1 MAFAEVVDD
10 RLVVQTRWEEK
21 DIIKLVPGSAWDPR
35 AKVWTLPLS
44 WGACVMLRGVFGEG
58 VQIGPLLN
66 EWAWNERRTRVNPAL
81 ELRNLVNFDS
91 TNWFDESWGEND
103 HIKRLYSFQLVG
115 REFLAVATDALLGDE
130 MGTGKTIQTL
140 AALRRVKERTGASAL
155 PGLVVCP
162 NSIKD
167 QWTDRTAE
175 WLPEATPYVVR
186 GSANERRKIINR
198 AKEDP
203 SALVII
209 NIEAMR
215 QWSRLAGYGSI
226 RLQKCRECDPDNGDE
241 RINSARCEMHR
252 KELNDFPFRTCVLDE
267 AHRVK
272 DPKAKQT
279 RAIWYVFHQS
289 GVERRWALTGTP
301 IANHPGELWS
311 TMHAVCPEEFPVKSK
326 FLDRYAMM
334 SWNAFGG
341 MDVVGLRLDTRE
353 ELFKFFDPRFRRMT
367 KSLVLP
373 QLPPKTRIVHKVE
386 MSPKQRR
393 AYQEMESENVSYLDD
408 GTLLV
413 ARTNLSGRTRLLQL
427 ASSYCTV
434 ERPDPEDPTTWTVE
448 MRDPSPKVDAL
459 LELLDDLK
467 VYDVG
472 GPSVVVASEQ
482 RKLLELASARLE
494 KEKLA
499 HTMLTGAVP
508 DGQRA
513 LNLAKFQRGDIPLLL
528 FTYKAGGVGLD
539 MTKASVMIRLQRSWS
554 LVDNKQGED
563 RCHRI
568 GSEQH
573 ASITI
578 VDVVTSGTVEEVQ
591 MRRLAEKLQRLEEI
605 NRDRERLRSAGVAT
619 TELDEEEALLMQSD
633 LGEV

>member
-1 MAFAEVVDD
+1 MAFADIVDG
-10 RLVVQTRWEEK
+10 RLVVQTEWAEK
-21 DIIKLVPGSAWDPR
+21 DLIRQVPGSAWDPR

-44 WGACVMLRGVFGEG
+44 WGACVMLRGVFGES
-58 VQIGPLLN
+58 VHIGPALN
-66 EWAWNERRTRVNPAL
+66 EWAWRERTTRVEPAL
-81 ELRNLVNFDS
+81 YLRDKYTSDALNLRDS
-91 TNWFDESWGEND
+91 DHND
-103 HIKRLYSFQLVG
+103 HMKRLYDFQVIG
-115 REFLAVATDALLGDE
+115 REFLAVAGDCLIGDE
-130 MGTGKTIQTL
+130 MGLGKTVQVLTG
-140 AALRRVKERTGASAL
+140 LRRVEERTGVSAL
-155 PGLVVCP
+155 PALVVCP

-167 QWTDRTAE
+167 QWAERAEE

-186 GSANERRKIINR
+186 GSANERRKIINK

-215 QWSRLAGYGSI
+215 QWSRLASYSSI
-226 RLQKCRECDPDNGDE
+226 RLQKCRECDPENGDE
-241 RINSARCEMHR
+241 RINAARCETHR
-252 KELNDFPFRTCVLDE
+252 KELNDFPFKTCVLDE

-279 RAIWYVFHQS
+279 RAIWYVFHQPS
-289 GVERRWALTGTP
+289 VQRRWALTGTP

-311 TMHAVCPEEFPVKSK
+311 TMHAVDPNEFPVKSK

-367 KSLVLP
+367 KTLVLS

-386 MSPKQRR
+386 MTPKQRK
-393 AYQEMESENVSYLDD
+393 AYSEMETGNVSYLDT
-408 GTLLV
+408 GELLV
-413 ARTNLSGRTRLLQL
+413 ARSNLTARIRLLQL
-427 ASSYCTV
+427 ASSYCDV
-434 ERPDPEDPTTWTVE
+434 QKPDPDDPTTWTVE
-448 MRDPSPKVDAL
+448 MREPSPKVDAL

-467 VYDVG
+467 AYDAG

-482 RKLLELASARLE
+482 RKLLELASARLA
-494 KEKLA
+494 KEKLD
-499 HTMLTGAVP
+499 HTLITGAVP
-508 DGQRA
+508 DAQRSI
-513 LNLAKFQRGDIPLLL
+513 NLARFQRGDVPLLM

-539 MTKASVMIRLQRSWS
+539 MTRASVMIRLQRSWS

-563 RCHRI
+563 RVHRI
-568 GSEQH
+568 GSEKH

-578 VDVVTSGTVEEVQ
+578 IDVVTSGTVEEVQ
-591 MRRLAEKLQRLEEI
+591 MRRLAEKLRRLEEI
-605 NRDRERLRSAGVAT
+605 NRDRERLIAAGVAT
-619 TELDEEEALLMQSD
+619 TELDEEEALLMQAD

>member
-1 MAFAEVVDD
+1 MAFADIVDG
-10 RLVVQTRWEEK
+10 RLVVQTEWAEK
-21 DIIKLVPGSAWDPR
+21 DLIRQVPGSAWDPR

-44 WGACVMLRGVFGEG
+44 WGSCVTLRGVFGDRI
-58 VQIGPLLN
+58 QIGPTLN
-66 EWAWNERRTRVNPAL
+66 EWAWNERATRVEPAL
-81 ELRNLVNFDS
+81 ELRDLLSFES
-91 TNWFDESWGEND
+91 TNRFDDSWGEND
-103 HIKRLYSFQLVG
+103 HVKRLFGFQLVG
-115 REFLAVATDALLGDE
+115 REFLAIAGDALLGDE

-140 AALRRVKERTGASAL
+140 AALRRVTERTGQRAL
-155 PGLVVCP
+155 PALVVCP
-162 NSIKD
+162 NSVKD
-167 QWTDRTAE
+167 QWAERAEE

-186 GSANERRKIINR
+186 GSANERRKIINK

-215 QWSRLAGYGSI
+215 QWSRLASYGSI
-226 RLQKCRECDPDNGDE
+226 RLQKCRECDPENGDE
-241 RINSARCEMHR
+241 RINAARCETHR
-252 KELNDFPFRTCVLDE
+252 KELNDFPFKTCVLDE

-272 DPKAKQT
+272 DPSTKQT
-279 RAIWYVFHQS
+279 RAIWYVFHQPS
-289 GVERRWALTGTP
+289 VQRRWALTGTP

-367 KSLVLP
+367 KTLVLP

-386 MSPKQRR
+386 MTPKQRK
-393 AYQEMESENVSYLDD
+393 AYREMETGNVSYLDT
-408 GTLLV
+408 GELLV
-413 ARTNLSGRTRLLQL
+413 ARSNLTARTRLLQL
-427 ASSYCTV
+427 SSSYCDV
-434 ERPDPEDPTTWTVE
+434 EKPDPDDPTTWTVE
-448 MRDPSPKVDAL
+448 MREPSPKVDAL

-467 VYDVG
+467 AYDVG

-482 RKLLELASARLE
+482 RKLLELASARLT
-494 KEKLA
+494 KEKLD
-499 HTMLTGAVP
+499 HTLITGAVP
-508 DGQRA
+508 DAQRSI
-513 LNLAKFQRGDIPLLL
+513 NLARFQRGDVPLLM

-539 MTKASVMIRLQRSWS
+539 MTRASVMIRLQRSWS
-554 LVDNKQGED
+554 FVDNKQGED
-563 RCHRI
+563 RVHRI
-568 GSEQH
+568 GSGRH

-578 VDVVTSGTVEEVQ
+578 IDVVTSGTVEEAQ
-591 MRRLAEKLQRLEEI
+591 MRRLAEKLRRLEEI
-605 NRDRERLRSAGVAT
+605 NRDRERLVAAGVAT
-619 TELDEEEALLMQSD
+619 TELDEEEALLMQAD

>member
-1 MAFAEVVDD
+1 MAFAEAVDD

-21 DIIKLVPGSAWDPR
+21 DLIRQVPGCAWDPR

-44 WGACVMLRGVFGEG
+44 WGSCVTLRGVFGEG
-58 VQIGPLLN
+58 VQIGPALN
-66 EWAWNERRTRVNPAL
+66 AWAWNERQTRVEPAL
-81 ELRNLVNFDS
+81 YLRDKYTPDALNLRDP
-91 TNWFDESWGEND
+91 DHND
-103 HIKRLYSFQLVG
+103 HMKRLFDFQVIG
-115 REFLAVATDALLGDE
+115 REFLAVAGDCLIGDE
-130 MGTGKTIQTL
+130 MGLGKTVQVLTG
-140 AALRRVKERTGASAL
+140 LRRVKERTGESAL
-155 PGLVVCP
+155 PALVVCP

-167 QWTDRTAE
+167 QWADRAAE

-209 NIEAMR
+209 NIEALR

-226 RLQKCRECDPDNGDE
+226 RLQKCRECDPENGDE

-252 KELNDFPFRTCVLDE
+252 KELNDFPFKTCVLDE

-279 RAIWYVFHQS
+279 RAIWYVFNQS
-289 GVERRWALTGTP
+289 TVKRRWALTGTP

-311 TMHAVCPEEFPVKSK
+311 AMHAIDRAEFPTKST
-326 FLDRYAMM
+326 FLDRYAML
-334 SWNAFGG
+334 SWNPFGSV
-341 MDVVGLRLDTRE
+341 DVIGLRLDTRE
-353 ELFKFFDPRFRRMT
+353 ELFKFFDPRFRRMI

-386 MSPKQRR
+386 LSPKQRR
-393 AYQEMESENVSYLDD
+393 AYREMETGNVSYLDT
-408 GTLLV
+408 GEILV
-413 ARTNLSGRTRLLQL
+413 ARTNLTARTRLLQL
-427 ASSYCTV
+427 ASSYCDITK
-434 ERPDPEDPTTWTVE
+434 PDPDDPTTWTVE
-448 MRDPSPKVDAL
+448 VREPSPKVEAL

-467 VYDVG
+467 AFDVG

-494 KEKLA
+494 REKLA
-499 HTMLTGAVP
+499 HTTVTGAVP

-513 LNLAKFQRGDIPLLL
+513 VNLAKFQRGDVPLLM
-528 FTYKAGGVGLD
+528 FTYKAGGIGLD
-539 MTKASVMIRLQRSWS
+539 MTRASVMIRLQRSWS

-563 RCHRI
+563 RVHRI
-568 GSEQH
+568 GSEKH

-591 MRRLAEKLQRLEEI
+591 MHRLAEKLQRLEEI
-605 NRDRERLRSAGVAT
+605 NRDQERLRAAGIPT
-619 TELDEEEALLMQSD
+619 TELDEEEALLSQSD